1 MNYESIEYEQLGHV
15 ARIWHN
21 RPQVSNAQDESL
33 LIELEHAI
41 DRTAQDPEVRVVII
55 AGRGKHFSAGHDVKE
70 GMANRNHYTTEQR
83 YAWEAKHYYGLSLK
97 IWDHPKPTIAQVQ
110 GACIAGGFMTAN
122 VCDMIMAA
130 DTAFFSEPVIHSMG
144 ITSVEVLMHPWVMN
158 HRKAKEFL
166 LTGMRMSAAEAL
178 QVGMVNQVVPAAEL
192 EEQTLALAR
201 RIAEAPPFAARM
213 LKRSVNRTLE
223 IQGLR
228 GALQAHFDT
237 HELTHTSRESWELV
251 NGGGEA
257 GMLAKGKTQGS
268 TG

>member
-1 MNYESIEYEQLGHV
+1 MGFVLDGKTI
-15 ARIWHN
+15 
-21 RPQVSNAQDESL
+21 P
-33 LIELEHAI
+33 
-41 DRTAQDPEVRVVII
+41 VRFPVVTPRFRDATEII
-55 AGRGKHFSAGHDVKE
+55 
-70 GMANRNHYTTEQR
+70 
-83 YAWEAKHYYGLSLK
+83 
-97 IWDHPKPTIAQVQ
+97 
-110 GACIAGGFMTAN
+110 
-122 VCDMIMAA
+122 
-130 DTAFFSEPVIHSMG
+130 
-144 ITSVEVLMHPWVMN
+144 
-158 HRKAKEFL
+158 
-166 LTGMRMSAAEAL
+166 
-178 QVGMVNQVVPAAEL
+178 PAAEL